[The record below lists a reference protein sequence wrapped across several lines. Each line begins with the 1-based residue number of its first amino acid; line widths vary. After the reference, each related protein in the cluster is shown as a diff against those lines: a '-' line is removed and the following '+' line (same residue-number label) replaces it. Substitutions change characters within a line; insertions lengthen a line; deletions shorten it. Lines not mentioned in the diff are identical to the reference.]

1 MDEFAE
7 GHLDGVGYERG
18 EIAQLLRDEA
28 DANLARGQEAAYYVL
43 RDAAWRVEGRSKPST
58 FECKVYA
65 ATKRG
70 VSEIPVGN
78 AADMLA
84 GHVVAHDQETGE
96 WVFYSGYPSHEDDDG
111 VPYWDTSSAR
121 RVTL

>member
-7 GHLDGVGYERG
+7 GHLEGMHYERG

-28 DANLARGQEAAYYVL
+28 DANLARGREDAYYVL
-43 RDAAWRVEGRSKPST
+43 RDAAWTLEKRSKPST
-58 FECKVYA
+58 FECQVYA
-65 ATKRG
+65 ATRRY

-78 AADMLA
+78 PVDLLA
-84 GHVVAHDQETGE
+84 GHIIAHDQATGE
-96 WVFYSGYPSHEDDDG
+96 WCFFGGYPTHEDDDG
-111 VPYWDTSSAR
+111 VPHWDVSSAR